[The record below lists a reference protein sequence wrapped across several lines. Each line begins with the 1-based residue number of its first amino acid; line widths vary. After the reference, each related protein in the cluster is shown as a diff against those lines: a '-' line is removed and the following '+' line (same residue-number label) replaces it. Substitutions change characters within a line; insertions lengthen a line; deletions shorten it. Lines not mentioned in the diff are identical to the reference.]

1 MRIDIHSPTP
11 SERKPRA
18 QTDGPSESAVQTLSR
33 LLQLAVVGLLIGVLL
48 FQEVKLPV
56 SVQALFVILLLL
68 LVGRTSAMPLLVAF
82 QVVLY
87 FRETKSSSSASND
100 LGSSLFVVI
109 VLGLLMFLSRD
120 QSLKRFTRRSVT
132 DLAQSLL
139 ALWHGS
145 LARDVPAPRERR
157 STPPRETPPQGS
169 LIRLAMMLVISVLT
183 AQVLLMAFPIPSEVQ
198 RGQQSFEDV
207 KQALAS
213 APTLLAALIATVSLM
228 SWLAWRRLTPEQAS
242 VYARSTM
249 VMLLYPDIRLIVRH
263 RLSFRRRQRQPPP
276 VSAVPVVEPLPPDAG
291 PQATTVPQ
299 GSPVAPRQVARR
311 GVSVR

>member
-145 LARDVPAPRERR
+145 LARDVPEPRERR
-157 STPPRETPPQGS
+157 STPTQVS
-169 LIRLAMMLVISVLT
+169 LIRLVVMLVISVLT

-276 VSAVPVVEPLPPDAG
+276 VSAVPMVEPLPPDAG